1 MTRVV
6 VAVDSFKGSIGAAD
20 AAAAVRD
27 GWAEARG
34 ADEIVLLPMA
44 DGGEGTLDAFAAA
57 VPGARRMPVTVCG
70 PHGREITASWLPS
83 ARWHR
88 GRGTGVDERNRAAAG
103 GCRRAAP
110 WDADTRG
117 FGEAIAAALDHGVER
132 LVLGIGSSAST
143 DGGVGMLTAL
153 GARFTDASGA
163 PLAPGVRGLVALADA
178 DLSGLRPL
186 PPGGAVVLSDVTN
199 PLCGPGGAAAVFG
212 PQKGLDAEAVAVADA
227 ALARLA
233 GLVAPGAAP
242 LSPAASFDTS
252 DAERAPSR
260 RARPISPA
268 DSGPAR
274 QHPAHSAHVWDA
286 GTPGAGAAGGTGFGL
301 LAWGA
306 ELVRGAERVAEL
318 IHLAEAIAAA
328 DLVITGGGLV
338 RRAVR
343 RRKGARVRRAAGVR
357 VGRARRVG
365 GRTHHGGCRH
375 LGLRGIRLAD
385 GTRRIARSLAVRTR
399 RLAARRRRTGG
410 ARPLTALRRHVRG
423 EEGGAEVPRVA
434 RRRP

>member
-1 MTRVV
+1 MMRVV
-6 VAVDSFKGSIGAAD
+6 VAVDSFKGSIGAAG
-20 AAAAVRD
+20 ASAAVRD
-27 GWAEARG
+27 GWGRARS
-34 ADEIVLLPMA
+34 ADEVVLRPMA

-70 PHGREITASWLPS
+70 PHGREVPASWLLLPD
-83 ARWHR
+83 
-88 GRGTGVDERNRAAAG
+88 GTGVVELASTSGIELLQADG
-103 GCRRAAP
+103 GGGLRP
-110 WDADTRG
+110 WDAGTRG

-153 GARFTDASGA
+153 GARFADASGA
-163 PLAPGVRGLVALADA
+163 LVAPGVRGLAALAEA

-212 PQKGLDAEAVAVADA
+212 PQKGLDAEGVDVADA

-233 GLVAPGAAP
+233 DLV
-242 LSPAASFDTS
+242 SAASFDTS

-260 RARPISPA
+260 RERPLRT
-268 DSGPAR
+268 DHSGPAR

-306 ELVRGAERVAEL
+306 ELVPGAERVAER
-318 IHLAEAIAAA
+318 IGLADAIAGA
-328 DLVITGGGLV
+328 DLVITGEGSYDGQSAAGKVPAFVAQLASASGVPAALV
-338 RRAVR
+338 AGRITADADTSAFAASVSLTELA
-343 RRKGARVRRAAGVR
+343 GSPEASVAAPADWLRAAGAQLA
-357 VGRARRVG
+357 RAR
-365 GRTHHGGCRH
+365 
-375 LGLRGIRLAD
+375 
-385 GTRRIARSLAVRTR
+385 
-399 RLAARRRRTGG
+399 
-410 ARPLTALRRHVRG
+410 
-423 EEGGAEVPRVA
+423 
-434 RRRP
+434 